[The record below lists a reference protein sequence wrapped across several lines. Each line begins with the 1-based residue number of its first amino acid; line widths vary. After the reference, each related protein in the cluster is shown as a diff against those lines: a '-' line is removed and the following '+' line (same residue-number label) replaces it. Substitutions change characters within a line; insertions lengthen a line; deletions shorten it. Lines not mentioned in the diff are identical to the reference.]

1 MNPEISIIV
10 PVYNVEK
17 YLKRCIDS
25 ILNQS
30 FTNFELILVD
40 DGSTDNSGKIID
52 EYAIKDER
60 IKVIHKEN
68 GGQGSARNRGLDI
81 AKGNYIGFVDSDDWI
96 HKDMYKCMYQIINE
110 DSTDIVQVGH
120 NTVEEYTKDKRCN
133 INDLN
138 IICIDNIIEKFTDCN
153 SFEILPLIF
162 PVNKLYR
169 RELWK
174 NLRFPEGKF
183 AEDLRIIYKI
193 YDITTKYK
201 IIDYNFYNYYMSP
214 NSSTRG
220 EFNIKKLEDL
230 EAWEEMFQFFKN
242 KYSDIDISNLK
253 AVFCRRLLRYYFLT
267 CEYKNIQID
276 LKKKFNS
283 NVKNV
288 LKSKKLNYKEKSV
301 YLLFRISPI
310 LCKKKFGKT
319 LNI

>member
-120 NTVEEYTKDKRCN
+120 NTVEKYTKDKRCN

-310 LCKKKFGKT
+310 LCKKKSGKT

>member
-96 HKDMYKCMYQIINE
+96 HKDMYKCMYKIINE
-110 DSTDIVQVGH
+110 DNTDIVQVGH
-120 NTVEEYTKDKRCN
+120 NMVEEYTKDKRCN
-133 INDLN
+133 INNLN
-138 IICIDNIIEKFTDCN
+138 IICIDNIIEKFADCN
-153 SFEILPLIF
+153 SFEVLPLIF

-201 IIDYNFYNYYMSP
+201 IIDYNFYNYYMSL

-230 EAWEEMFQFFKN
+230 EAWEEMFQFFNN

-253 AVFCRRLLRYYFLT
+253 AVFCRRLLRYYFLS

>member
-1 MNPEISIIV
+1 M
-10 PVYNVEK
+10 
-17 YLKRCIDS
+17 
-25 ILNQS
+25 
-30 FTNFELILVD
+30 
-40 DGSTDNSGKIID
+40 
-52 EYAIKDER
+52 
-60 IKVIHKEN
+60 
-68 GGQGSARNRGLDI
+68 
-81 AKGNYIGFVDSDDWI
+81 
-96 HKDMYKCMYQIINE
+96 
-110 DSTDIVQVGH
+110 
-120 NTVEEYTKDKRCN
+120 
-133 INDLN
+133 
-138 IICIDNIIEKFTDCN
+138 
-153 SFEILPLIF
+153 
-162 PVNKLYR
+162 
-169 RELWK
+169 WK

>member
-120 NTVEEYTKDKRCN
+120 NTVEKYTKDKRCN